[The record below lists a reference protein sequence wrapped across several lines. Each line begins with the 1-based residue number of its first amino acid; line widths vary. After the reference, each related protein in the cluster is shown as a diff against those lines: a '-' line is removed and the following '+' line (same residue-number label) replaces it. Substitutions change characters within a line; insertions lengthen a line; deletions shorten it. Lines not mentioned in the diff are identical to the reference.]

1 MSKTAV
7 ATFEVAVTY
16 NGVTQEVVANPNQ
29 AVQAL
34 LQHALNAFGIKE
46 GRENFGLFTR
56 EGVEVNLES
65 SVEAAGVDAESQL
78 LLRPRRVS
86 GGA

>member
-7 ATFEVAVTY
+7 AAFEVIVIY
-16 NGVTQEVVANPNQ
+16 NGVSKEVEVNPNQ

-34 LQHALNAFGIKE
+34 LQHSLNVFGIKE
-46 GRENFGLFTR
+46 SRENFGLFTT

-65 SVEAAGVDAESQL
+65 SVEDAGIDADSRL